1 MLIIKDN
8 KLSLSDLFVTCN
20 GETKA
25 IGDEGS
31 QWWIDTCNKHEFDY
45 SFKDAVY
52 EKEILDRF
60 EKIKDFDIKYLAI
73 LEQYVLEGTEI
84 VSDELKLELL
94 KKDNESLKS
103 QLLDTQMAL
112 VQLYEGGIK

>member
-1 MLIIKDN
+1 MLIINNGKIE
-8 KLSLSDLFVTCN
+8 LSNEFVNCN
-20 GETKA
+20 NEIKPIGE
-25 IGDEGS
+25 EGK
-31 QWWIDTCNKHEFDY
+31 QWWVDTCEAHNYSLEFLPSEY
-45 SFKDAVY
+45 S
-52 EKEILDRF
+52 KEILDRF
-60 EKIKDFDIKYLAI
+60 EEIKDFDIKYLAI